1 MPGTPL
7 HSITA
12 FYMEVEMKMNNTHWK
27 LKLLLLLGRPIAFV
41 GIGLV
46 FYGILIQNPKIL
58 GTGISLIGTGF
69 VAGWSGK
76 IGLFFSS

>member
-1 MPGTPL
+1 
-7 HSITA
+7 
-12 FYMEVEMKMNNTHWK
+12 MEVEIQMNNMHWK

-41 GIGLV
+41 GFGLV
-46 FYGILIQNPKIL
+46 FYGILIRNSMIF

-76 IGLFFSS
+76 IGLFFSN